1 MMDKNLW
8 ASAVGTWPAS
18 YGYYYQRGNNFGF
31 WNGIV
36 WYTNQDWSATIVTT
50 STKVL
55 NPQLWYT
62 SSTFVNATGDPY
74 YWANPQNADLWPE
87 GSQWPCPS
95 GYHIPTQTERINLYN
110 AWVKIYSGDAMYATN
125 GKANLFRNTL
135 RLPMAGL
142 RYLTNGTS
150 LSEVEV
156 TGNYWS
162 STPYTILRVYTL
174 FFNGS
179 NVVVDYAGGRPTY
192 GKSVRCFKNS
202 Y

>member
-1 MMDKNLW
+1 
-8 ASAVGTWPAS
+8 
-18 YGYYYQRGNNFGF
+18 
-31 WNGIV
+31 
-36 WYTNQDWSATIVTT
+36 
-50 STKVL
+50 
-55 NPQLWYT
+55 
-62 SSTFVNATGDPY
+62 
-74 YWANPQNADLWPE
+74 
-87 GSQWPCPS
+87 
-95 GYHIPTQTERINLYN
+95 
-110 AWVKIYSGDAMYATN
+110 MYATN